1 MIEII
6 QTSSLLK
13 IGIKK
18 LKKILLTII
27 SVLLFSAC
35 ATREEIVYFEDIER
49 LQNLAAPENF
59 IPEIEIN
66 DVLRI
71 DVSSLNDE
79 VVEPFKLDL
88 SQGGSGGG
96 GGGNAVLN
104 GYLVEADGTIEFPV
118 LGEVDVVG
126 MTRNELEKYL
136 TAALR
141 EYVTDAVVR
150 VRIVNFKVTVLG
162 ETGSQVINVADGR
175 ISIPQAIAMSG
186 DVTYDG
192 RRENLLVIRQ
202 HGDELIYGR
211 VDLTSARIFESPYYY
226 LKQNDIVY
234 VEPTYRKVKA
244 AGYITSWQG
253 IISIFTT
260 AFSLYLL
267 FTR

>member
-1 MIEII
+1 MINIAPKSVLP
-6 QTSSLLK
+6 QK
-13 IGIKK
+13 IRKK
-18 LKKILLTII
+18 LINHILLI
-27 SVLLFSAC
+27 SSFLILSGC
-35 ATREEIVYFEDIER
+35 ATREEIVYFQDIEE
-49 LQNLAAPENF
+49 LQNLQAPENF
-59 IPEIEIN
+59 VPEIEIN

-79 VVEPFKLDL
+79 VVEPFNFDL
-88 SQGGSGGG
+88 SQSGSGGG

-118 LGEVDVVG
+118 LGEVNVVG
-126 MTRNELEKYL
+126 MTRNEVEKYL

-192 RRENLLVIRQ
+192 KRENLLVIRQ
-202 HGDELIYGR
+202 HDEELIYGR
-211 VDLTSARIFESPYYY
+211 VDLTSAKIFESPYYY
-226 LKQNDIVY
+226 LKQNDIIY

-253 IISIFTT
+253 IVSIFTT
-260 AFSLYLL
+260 AFGLYLL

>member
-1 MIEII
+1 MIRR
-6 QTSSLLK
+6 SLPQEVT
-13 IGIKK
+13 GRF
-18 LKKILLTII
+18 KKIAFVIASLVIL
-27 SVLLFSAC
+27 SGC
-35 ATREEIVYFEDIER
+35 ATRQEIVYFQDIEE
-49 LQNLAAPENF
+49 LQGLDAPENF
-59 IPEIEIN
+59 VPEIEIN

-88 SQGGSGGG
+88 AQQNGGG
-96 GGGNAVLN
+96 QNAVLN

-118 LGEVDVVG
+118 LGEVDVLG

-136 TAALR
+136 TLSLR
-141 EYVTDAVVR
+141 DYVTDVVVR

-186 DVTYDG
+186 DVTYDA

-202 HGDELIYGR
+202 HEGKIAYGR
-211 VDLTSARIFESPYYY
+211 VDLTSAKIFENPYYY
-226 LKQNDIVY
+226 LKQNDILY
-234 VEPTYRKVKA
+234 VEPTYRKVKS
-244 AGYITSWQG
+244 AGFITSWQG
-253 IISIFTT
+253 IVSIFTT
-260 AFSLYLL
+260 AFSLYIL